1 MIVRV
6 PSAAAHVAL
15 VVLSIALAST
25 LAFSSIRNAR
35 AVHNSGLLTLKGYK
49 AAVRLEPSDPRNW
62 YLLGRYLQYNLE
74 DSDIARAIQSY
85 RVSLTLDP
93 RAASTWLDLAGAFE
107 SEGDNRDAGDAYRQA
122 SRVYPLS
129 AEVSWRYANFL
140 LRQDQLPEA
149 FALMRQSVSVDPQRA
164 AQAFSRS
171 WRVDPDIHAILN
183 QALPPI
189 PSVYLDSIR
198 ELVASRD
205 VGAALV
211 VWDRLVTL
219 QPRPHLKLQDAFA
232 LTGMLLES
240 QQPADARRVWN
251 EAVTLSNLPAALD
264 PPGSLLWDGGFE
276 TAERN
281 GGFAWSFGTP
291 SAGVRTQLDR
301 SVKHSG
307 KQALRLTFD
316 GRQNVNFE
324 DVCQAVSVQAGTRYL
339 FSAWVQTQDLVT
351 TQGVRFRLLW
361 LENSQLRSIET
372 PELHGTQSWTQIT
385 LPWTAAR
392 DVHQVRI
399 CIARKPS
406 DDFNSRIQGSAW
418 IDDVS
423 LTAASG
429 EHHQP

>member
-1 MIVRV
+1 MTVRV
-6 PSAAAHVAL
+6 PNAAAHVAL

-35 AVHNSGLLTLKGYK
+35 AVHNSGLLTLKGYET
-49 AAVRLEPSDPRNW
+49 AVRLEPSDPRNW

-74 DSDIARAIQSY
+74 DPDISRAIQSY

-93 RAASTWLDLAGAFE
+93 RAATTWLDLAAAFE
-107 SEGDNRDAGDAYRQA
+107 SEGGSKDAGDAYLQA

-149 FALMRQSVSVDPQRA
+149 FALMRRSVSVDPQRA

-171 WRVDPDIHAILN
+171 WRVDPDIHAILD
-183 QALPPI
+183 QVLPPI

-205 VGAALV
+205 AGAALV
-211 VWDRLVTL
+211 VWDRLAVL
-219 QPRPHLKLQDAFA
+219 QPKPRLKLQDAFS
-232 LTGMLLES
+232 LTDTLLES
-240 QQPADARRVWN
+240 QQPADAHRVWN
-251 EAVTLSNLPAALD
+251 EAVALSDLPAALD
-264 PPGSLLWDGGFE
+264 PPGSILWDGGFE

-281 GGFAWSFGTP
+281 GGFAWSFGNP
-291 SAGVRTQLDR
+291 SVGVRTEFD
-301 SVKHSG
+301 SFAKHSG
-307 KQALRLTFD
+307 KQSLRLIFD

-324 DVCQAVSVQAGTRYL
+324 DVCQAAYVQAGTPYL
-339 FSAWVQTQDLVT
+339 FSAWLQTQDLAT
-351 TQGVRFRLLW
+351 TQGIRFRLLW
-361 LENSQLRSIET
+361 LENSQVRSIET
-372 PELHGTQSWTQIT
+372 PELHGTRTWTQVT

-406 DDFNSRIQGSAW
+406 DDFTSRIQGSAW

-423 LTAASG
+423 LTVATG
-429 EHHQP
+429 GHRQP

>member
-6 PSAAAHVAL
+6 PSTVARVAL
-15 VVLSIALAST
+15 VVLSIILAST

-35 AVHNSGLLTLKGYK
+35 AVRNAGLLTLKGYET
-49 AAVRLEPSDPRNW
+49 AVRLEPSDPRNW

-74 DSDIARAIQSY
+74 DPDISRAIQCY
-85 RVSLTLDP
+85 RVSLKLDP
-93 RAASTWLDLAGAFE
+93 RDANTWLDLASAFE
-107 SEGDNRDAGDAYRQA
+107 SEGDTAAVRDSYLHA

-149 FALMRQSVSVDPQRA
+149 FRLMRRSVSVDPQRA

-171 WRVDPDIHAILN
+171 WRADPDIHAILD
-183 QALPPI
+183 QVLPPV
-189 PSVYLDSIR
+189 SSAYLDSIR
-198 ELVASRD
+198 ELVGSHD
-205 VGAALV
+205 VAPALV
-211 VWDRLVTL
+211 VWDRLAAL
-219 QPRPHLKLQDAFA
+219 RPKPSLKLQDAFA
-232 LTGMLLES
+232 LTDALLHS

-251 EAVTLSNLPAALD
+251 QAAALSNLPVSLD
-264 PPGSLLWDGGFE
+264 PPGSILWDGGFE
-276 TAERN
+276 TFERN

-291 SAGVRTQLDR
+291 SAGVQTGLD
-301 SVKHSG
+301 SSAKHSG
-307 KQALRLTFD
+307 TQSLRLTFD

-324 DVCQAVSVQAGTRYL
+324 DVCQAAYVRAGTPYL
-339 FSAWVQTQDLVT
+339 FSAWLRTQDLAT

-372 PELHGTQSWTQIT
+372 AELHGTQPWTQVH

-406 DDFNSRIQGSAW
+406 DDFNARIQGSAW

-429 EHHQP
+429 EHHHP